1 MSAYKK
7 IECNIVDKDTLL
19 EALKSLGF
27 KPDVFVEPSNLKGY
41 MGDTRK
47 EVAHIII
54 PRDQVNFFTGAS
66 NDIGFFWDAKNEKYE
81 FICSDYDKK
90 KQMDIR
96 IIQAYV
102 KIVLEKSLEKQGYK
116 IKVNI
121 SEDDLMR
128 KKLTDLNIVARKL
141 I

>member
-7 IECNIVDKDTLL
+7 IECNIVDKDILIEAL
-19 EALKSLGF
+19 EALGF
-27 KPDVFVEPSNLKGY
+27 KPYVFVEPANLKGY

-66 NDIGFFWDAKNEKYE
+66 NDIGFLWNSENKKYE

-90 KQMDIR
+90 KEMDVR

-102 KIVLEKSLEKQGYK
+102 KIVLEKSLLKQGYK

-121 SEDDLMR
+121 GEDDLLR
-128 KKLTDLNIVARKL
+128 KKITDLNMVARKL

>member
-7 IECNIVDKDTLL
+7 IECNIVDKEILI
-19 EALKSLGF
+19 EALKALGF
-27 KPDVFVEPSNLKGY
+27 NPDIFVEPQNLKGY
-41 MGDTRK
+41 MGDSRK
-47 EVAHIII
+47 EVAHIIV

-66 NDIGFFWDAKNEKYE
+66 NDIGFLWDSENEKYD

-102 KIVLEKSLEKQGYK
+102 KIVLEKSLQKQGYK

-121 SEDDLMR
+121 GEDDLLR
-128 KKLTDLNIVARKL
+128 KKITDLNMVARKL

>member
-7 IECNIVDKDTLL
+7 IECNIVDKDILIEAL
-19 EALKSLGF
+19 EALGF
-27 KPDVFVEPSNLKGY
+27 KPDVFVEPANLKGY

-54 PRDQVNFFTGAS
+54 PRDQVNIFTGAS
-66 NDIGFFWDAKNEKYE
+66 NDIGFLWNSENKKYE

-90 KQMDIR
+90 KEMDVR

-102 KIVLEKSLEKQGYK
+102 KIVLEKSLLKQGYK

-121 SEDDLMR
+121 GEDDLLR
-128 KKLTDLNIVARKL
+128 KKITDLNMVARKL

>member
-7 IECNIVDKDTLL
+7 IECNIVDKDILI
-19 EALKSLGF
+19 EALESLGF
-27 KPDVFVEPSNLKGY
+27 KPDVFVEPANLKGY

-54 PRDQVNFFTGAS
+54 PRDQVNIFTGAS
-66 NDIGFFWDAKNEKYE
+66 NDIGFLWNSENKKYE

-90 KQMDIR
+90 KEMDVR

-102 KIVLEKSLEKQGYK
+102 KIVLEKSLLKQGYK

-121 SEDDLMR
+121 GEDDLLR
-128 KKLTDLNIVARKL
+128 KKITDLNMVARKL